1 MLMILFTG
9 YLIFCSYVDIL
20 FLLDSADGFWGGLV
34 RLIMLLS
41 FIVVNDFCN
50 YQLLLIN
57 CQL

>member
-41 FIVVNDFCN
+41 FIVVNNF
-50 YQLLLIN
+50 L
-57 CQL
+57 